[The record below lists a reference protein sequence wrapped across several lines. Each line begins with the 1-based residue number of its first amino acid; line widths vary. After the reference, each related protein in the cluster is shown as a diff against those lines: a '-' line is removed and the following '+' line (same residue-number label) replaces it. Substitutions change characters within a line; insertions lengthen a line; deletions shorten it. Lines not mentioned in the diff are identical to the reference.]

1 VAVGKLAGD
10 EFADASGAPPARSG
24 SPWTIR
30 YIAEVRD
37 APGPVLNGGIPHAAK
52 ASTLPK
58 ENISLAGPAGCPST
72 CSGDMKLGVP
82 TTDPVAVSRVPATAR
97 DAEVDDPRP
106 VHGGDL
112 IE

>member
-1 VAVGKLAGD
+1 
-10 EFADASGAPPARSG
+10 
-24 SPWTIR
+24 
-30 YIAEVRD
+30 
-37 APGPVLNGGIPHAAK
+37 
-52 ASTLPK
+52 
-58 ENISLAGPAGCPST
+58 
-72 CSGDMKLGVP
+72 MKLGVP

>member
-1 VAVGKLAGD
+1 MPPVT
-10 EFADASGAPPARSG
+10 PARSG

-58 ENISLAGPAGCPST
+58 EKNIARRAGRLPFHLLGRHEAGRPDDRPGRGQPGA
-72 CSGDMKLGVP
+72 GD
-82 TTDPVAVSRVPATAR
+82 RAR

-106 VHGGDL
+106 VHGNDP

>member
-1 VAVGKLAGD
+1 MPPVT
-10 EFADASGAPPARSG
+10 PARSG